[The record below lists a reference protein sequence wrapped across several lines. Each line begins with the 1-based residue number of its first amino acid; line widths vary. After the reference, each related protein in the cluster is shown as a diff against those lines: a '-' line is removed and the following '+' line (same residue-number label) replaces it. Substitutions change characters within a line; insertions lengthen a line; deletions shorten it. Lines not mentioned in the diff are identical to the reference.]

1 MPIILKREFATAEDT
16 AAALG
21 VSKTRLKRLLRIA
34 GPDSR
39 MVSVGY
45 KASRG
50 PKAVSVAKGGL
61 RKKRT
66 RGKAKKASH

>member
-1 MPIILKREFATAEDT
+1 
-16 AAALG
+16 
-21 VSKTRLKRLLRIA
+21 LRIA